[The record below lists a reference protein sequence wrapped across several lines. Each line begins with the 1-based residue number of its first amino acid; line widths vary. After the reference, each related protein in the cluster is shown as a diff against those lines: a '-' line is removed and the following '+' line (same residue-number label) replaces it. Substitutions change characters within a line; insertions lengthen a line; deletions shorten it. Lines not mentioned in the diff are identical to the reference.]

1 VNSPNRDALLRV
13 ALGLGPLLDE
23 LVFVGGQVAEL
34 LITDPGATRVRPTDD
49 VDTICAVTGRVGYQR
64 LGKQLRRLG
73 FVEDKSPGAPVCRWR
88 LGGDRVDVMPA
99 DEQILGFKN
108 RWYGHGIRTAQAYE
122 LTRGL
127 TIRIVT
133 APVFTAT
140 KWEAFAD
147 RGGGDWYGSHD
158 IEDIV
163 AVVAGRPELYDETNS
178 SEQGLRAYL
187 VQENVAFLASGL
199 AEDVIAGALPDA
211 RAIAGLVGKVRSRFQ
226 AMAELAI
233 IVAKPHLD

>member
-13 ALGLGPLLDE
+13 ARGLGPLLNE

-64 LGKQLRRLG
+64 LSKRLRGLG
-73 FVEDKSPGAPVCRWR
+73 FVEDTSPGAPVCRWR
-88 LGGDRVDVMPA
+88 LGGDRLDVMPA
-99 DEQILGFKN
+99 DEEILGFKN
-108 RWYGHGIRTAQAYE
+108 RWYDHGIRTAQACE

-133 APVFTAT
+133 APVFIAT

-163 AVVAGRPELYDETNS
+163 AVVAGRPELYDETTS
-178 SEQGLRAYL
+178 SAQGLRAY
-187 VQENVAFLASGL
+187 VAQETVAFLASGV
-199 AEDVIAGALPDA
+199 ADDVIAGALPDA
-211 RAIAGLVGKVRSRFQ
+211 RTIAGLVGKVRSRFQ
-226 AMAELAI
+226 AMAELANRR
-233 IVAKPHLD
+233 DETRT

>member
-1 VNSPNRDALLRV
+1 MNSPNRDALIRV
-13 ALGLGPLLDE
+13 ARGLGPLLDE

-49 VDTICAVTGRVGYQR
+49 VDTICAVSGRIGYQR
-64 LGKQLRRLG
+64 LSTQLRGLG
-73 FVEDKSPGAPVCRWR
+73 FVEDTSPGAPVCRWR

-99 DEQILGFKN
+99 DEEILGFKN
-108 RWYGHGIRTAQAYE
+108 RWYDHGIRTAQAHE
-122 LTRGL
+122 LAGGL

-133 APVFTAT
+133 APVFIAT

-163 AVVAGRPELYDETNS
+163 AVVAGRPELYDETRS
-178 SEQGLRAYL
+178 SERNLRAYL
-187 VQENVAFLASGL
+187 AQKAAAFLTSGV
-199 AEDVIAGALPDA
+199 AEDAIAGALPDA
-211 RAIAGLVGKVRSRFQ
+211 RAVAGLVAKVRSRLQ
-226 AMAELAI
+226 GIAELGRSS
-233 IVAKPHLD
+233 